1 LPIIDI
7 WFYLAALPALVIV
20 GVSKGGFGGGLGAIA
35 VPAMALVVSPMVA
48 LGVLLPVLC
57 VMDLFGTWAY
67 RRQWD
72 RKLVTLLVVGGVIG
86 TVLGALLLRHL
97 SQDHIKIL
105 VGVIAVFFSLQYF
118 LSRKTTGPVDREPTR
133 RAGIFW
139 GAVSGFTSFTAN
151 AGGPAVNAWLLP
163 LKLDKT
169 VYQATTVV
177 FFILI
182 NYLKI
187 VPFWMLGLFSVETF
201 TTSLICL
208 PFALAGLW
216 LGIKLHDRVPV
227 DLFYR
232 VCFVFLLLTGIKLL
246 FDGWSVGG

>member
-1 LPIIDI
+1 LPITDI

-20 GVSKGGFGGGLGAIA
+20 GISKGGFGGGLGAIA
-35 VPAMALVVSPMVA
+35 VPAMALVVSPMIA

-72 RKLVTLLVVGGVIG
+72 RKLVTLLVIGGTIG

-97 SQDHIKIL
+97 TQEHIKIL

-118 LSRKTTGPVDREPTR
+118 LSNKSANNEKRTPTR
-133 RAGIFW
+133 RAGVFW

-182 NYLKI
+182 NYMKI
-187 VPFWMLGLFSVETF
+187 APFWMLGLFSVTTL
-201 TTSLICL
+201 TTSILCL
-208 PFALAGLW
+208 PFALGGLY

-227 DLFYR
+227 MLFYR
-232 VCFVFLLLTGIKLL
+232 ICFVFLLLTGIKLL
-246 FDGWSVGG
+246 FDGWM

>member
-1 LPIIDI
+1 M

-20 GVSKGGFGGGLGAIA
+20 GISKGGFGGGLGAIA
-35 VPAMALVVSPMVA
+35 VPAMALVVSPMIA
-48 LGVLLPVLC
+48 LGVLLPILC

-72 RKLVTLLVVGGVIG
+72 RKLVTLLVIGGTIG

-97 SQDHIKIL
+97 TQEHIKIL
-105 VGVIAVFFSLQYF
+105 VGIIAVFFSLQYF
-118 LSRKTTGPVDREPTR
+118 LSRSSAKTGEKTPTR
-133 RAGIFW
+133 RAGVFW

-187 VPFWMLGLFSVETF
+187 VPFWMLDLFSV
-201 TTSLICL
+201 TTLATSVVCL
-208 PFALAGLW
+208 PFALAGLYI
-216 LGIKLHDRVPV
+216 GIKLHDRVPV
-227 DLFYR
+227 ALFYR
-232 VCFVFLLLTGIKLL
+232 LCFVFLLLTGIKLL
-246 FDGWSVGG
+246 FDGLT